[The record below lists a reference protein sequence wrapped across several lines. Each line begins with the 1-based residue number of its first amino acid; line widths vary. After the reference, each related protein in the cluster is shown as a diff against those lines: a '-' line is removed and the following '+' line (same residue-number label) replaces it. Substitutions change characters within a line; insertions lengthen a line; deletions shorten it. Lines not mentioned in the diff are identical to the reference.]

1 MMMMMMMMVIAMR
14 MLQRLG
20 HCDDDDD
27 DDYYNH
33 QYHLDESHWLV
44 ADEMGGAHHHCHC
57 CCCCCCHEDPQP
69 RLYRFFRC
77 GRCYSVTW
85 HPKITLNINY
95 LNKRIRTYQSVVT
108 MVIEQCRTTQTNQQT
123 RESCIT
129 GTTVP
134 GSVIRYGINF
144 RRIGYWL
151 NKMRNISGFIPRHTT
166 GYPVVTFFSRYV
178 RLP

>member
-1 MMMMMMMMVIAMR
+1 MR

-129 GTTVP
+129 GTTVVLFGTVSTSVGLVEQDEEHFRVYP
-134 GSVIRYGINF
+134 TSHDGVSGS
-144 RRIGYWL
+144 
-151 NKMRNISGFIPRHTT
+151 NILLALRTSTVEIVF
-166 GYPVVTFFSRYV
+166 V
-178 RLP
+178 